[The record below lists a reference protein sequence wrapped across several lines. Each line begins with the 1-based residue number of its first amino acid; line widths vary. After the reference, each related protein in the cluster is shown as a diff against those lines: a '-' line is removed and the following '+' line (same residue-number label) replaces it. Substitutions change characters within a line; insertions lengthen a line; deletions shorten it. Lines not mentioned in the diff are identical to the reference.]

1 MGLPLRMDNI
11 HAPTVPS
18 GPSSRP
24 ITNGNATALSFAELS
39 QKKEIMEAELKAL
52 GGVLDSHGVN
62 METHLTTP
70 DGFPRADID
79 VAQIRTTRARI
90 IHLRNDYKDLMNAIE
105 KHLHEHFASIQ
116 DTDDNTTPAVG
127 VTGAGMLGDSIPQTL
142 DEPFAKVNSVVANS
156 PAETAGLKAGDEV
169 RNFGYVNKANHD
181 GLKKVAECV
190 QGNEGQPILVRVSRR
205 SEGTRRQELQLTLTP
220 RRDWGGRGSQWSEA
234 LSTLACGCDVLAV
247 FDR

>member
-1 MGLPLRMDNI
+1 MDNI

-24 ITNGNATALSFAELS
+24 ITNGNAKHLSFAELS
-39 QKKEIMEAELKAL
+39 QKKGNLEAELKAL

-62 METHLTTP
+62 MDTPLTR

-79 VAQIRTTRARI
+79 VAQIRTTRAKI

-105 KHLHEHFASIQ
+105 KHLHEHFASLQ
-116 DTDDNTTPAVG
+116 DADDQPAAAR
-127 VTGAGMLGDSIPQTL
+127 TGAGMMGDSIQQTL
-142 DEPFAKVNSVVANS
+142 DEPFAKVNSVVPGS
-156 PAETAGLKAGDEV
+156 PAYTAGLKAGDEI

-190 QGNEGQPILVRVSRR
+190 QGNENQNILVKISRPA
-205 SEGTRRQELQLTLTP
+205 EATRRQELHLMLTP
-220 RRDWGGRGSQWSEA
+220 RQNWGGRGM
-234 LSTLACGCDVLAV
+234 LGCHILPI
-247 FDR
+247 